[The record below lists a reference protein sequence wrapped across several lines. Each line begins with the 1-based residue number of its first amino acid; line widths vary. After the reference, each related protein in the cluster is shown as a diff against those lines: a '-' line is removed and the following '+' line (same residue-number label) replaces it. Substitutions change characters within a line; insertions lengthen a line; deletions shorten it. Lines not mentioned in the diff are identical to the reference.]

1 VVGGGQDVE
10 GPGEGRRHSVPEGL
24 DLRVGEQ
31 AEGATGD
38 PLVEGATTGDGF
50 EAPDEPA
57 SAGCRGVP
65 QGSVADLAGDT
76 VAAPVEAAADDH
88 TGGDPRSQADVDDV
102 GDLGPVPSDM
112 AVGSQGGGADVVL
125 DGHRCPQALPEH
137 GCQGERCAVESEVDG
152 MADGARFGVHEARNP
167 DPDHLRVRS
176 RRELRDDRGDAGG
189 QGFAAP
195 RRGRDFEAVADPA
208 GEPSHADGGSADVD
222 ADARPHRRTTPSSS
236 RMTMAAAPASTGSS
250 IPLPETDRWGRRDR
264 WIRAVISSA
273 MAAM

>member
-1 VVGGGQDVE
+1 MRRAPWRAPGPAPGSCVCSWVSSLSSFRGRGGWLEQRRPRGADVGVRGKRDHPLDGQDLLAERRGPGQFEQGFVHGGGGIYGYAAAEHQDVGVVGGGQDVE

-112 AVGSQGGGADVVL
+112 AV
-125 DGHRCPQALPEH
+125 
-137 GCQGERCAVESEVDG
+137 
-152 MADGARFGVHEARNP
+152 
-167 DPDHLRVRS
+167 
-176 RRELRDDRGDAGG
+176 
-189 QGFAAP
+189 
-195 RRGRDFEAVADPA
+195 
-208 GEPSHADGGSADVD
+208 
-222 ADARPHRRTTPSSS
+222 
-236 RMTMAAAPASTGSS
+236 
-250 IPLPETDRWGRRDR
+250 
-264 WIRAVISSA
+264 
-273 MAAM
+273 